1 MKRLYVCGPMTGLP
15 LLNYPA
21 FHAAAADL
29 RSQGYQVE
37 NPAEGPAEASYEAYL
52 CRGLLQLL
60 TCDTVALLP
69 GWERSRGARIEH
81 QVAQT
86 LGMRIE
92 TLSGFVPQPV
102 CAPVVLAPASR
113 LFMSSTAA

>member
-1 MKRLYVCGPMTGLP
+1 MKRIYIAGPMTGLP
-15 LLNYPA
+15 ELNYPA
-21 FHAAAADL
+21 FHAAAEDL

-52 CRGLLQLL
+52 CRGLLQLM

-81 QVAQT
+81 QVALA

-92 TLSGFVPQPV
+92 TLSGFVPQRA
-102 CAPVVLAPASR
+102 CAPADLAPASR
-113 LFMSSTAA
+113 LFMSSAVA

>member
-1 MKRLYVCGPMTGLP
+1 MKRVYIAGPMSGLP
-15 LLNYPA
+15 ELNYPA

-29 RSQGYQVE
+29 RAQGYEVE

-52 CRGLLQLL
+52 CRGLLQML

-81 QVAQT
+81 QVAQQ

-92 TLSGFVPQPV
+92 SLSGFVPQPE
-102 CAPVVLAPASR
+102 AALAGSAPASR
-113 LFMSSTAA
+113 RFMSAAAV